1 MQNEIVSGQRSLSAP
16 AATFS
21 TSGRSLPADVLP
33 HSLHSSALILRP
45 CAGPLPR
52 SHVPARSCQ
61 NRMSEWHRLH
71 DPVRTPTPLPLGRY
85 RGIPLSRSFVRI
97 GCSGFA
103 VRPGE
108 EGRDSR
114 LPLQICGLIA
124 RRGEHFRRV
133 ILSKPIYFSAPEV
146 ELYIGLSSFY
156 EIFNPWE
163 MNLNITST
171 SLH

>member
-1 MQNEIVSGQRSLSAP
+1 
-16 AATFS
+16 
-21 TSGRSLPADVLP
+21 
-33 HSLHSSALILRP
+33 
-45 CAGPLPR
+45 
-52 SHVPARSCQ
+52 
-61 NRMSEWHRLH
+61 MSEWHRLR

-103 VRPGE
+103 VHPGE

-163 MNLNITST
+163 MNLNIAAQHLPVLNFSETFSCSGLRRT
-171 SLH
+171 FLSARDRLPVGNYLFIGLSFLSLLANNIS

>member
-61 NRMSEWHRLH
+61 NRMSEWHRLR

-114 LPLQICGLIA
+114 LPL
-124 RRGEHFRRV
+124 
-133 ILSKPIYFSAPEV
+133 
-146 ELYIGLSSFY
+146 LYIWAHSPSRRSLPAACFCQSRFNSLPSGWNCTLVCPPSTKSS
-156 EIFNPWE
+156 IPGK
-163 MNLNITST
+163 
-171 SLH
+171 

>member
-1 MQNEIVSGQRSLSAP
+1 
-16 AATFS
+16 
-21 TSGRSLPADVLP
+21 
-33 HSLHSSALILRP
+33 
-45 CAGPLPR
+45 
-52 SHVPARSCQ
+52 
-61 NRMSEWHRLH
+61 MSEWHRLH

-163 MNLNITST
+163 MNLNIAAQHLPVLNFSETFSCSGLRRT
-171 SLH
+171 FLSARDRLPVGNYLFIGLSFLSLLANNIS